1 MTDAA
6 PTGATPDREAVR
18 AELEATRTAFHDLLK
33 SLSPED
39 WKKKSGNPAWSVGQ
53 LMWHIPWAT
62 GYVPRV
68 VNACRQGKGFN
79 PPAWLM
85 DPVNVLITRVGS
97 RGATSKSVA
106 AKYDAVH
113 AAIIACLE
121 GVQDGEW
128 QMSVRSFGERYTVE
142 SAFHG
147 AAGHFREHEADIRK
161 GLGRA

>member
-6 PTGATPDREAVR
+6 PAGATPDREAVR

-39 WKKKSGNPAWSVGQ
+39 WKRKSGNSAWTVGQ

-62 GYVPRV
+62 GYLPRV
-68 VNACRQGKGFN
+68 VAACRKGKGFN

-85 DPVNVLITRVGS
+85 DPVNVLVTRLGS
-97 RGATSKSVA
+97 RGATPESVA
-106 AKYDAVH
+106 AKYDATH
-113 AAIIACLE
+113 ATLIACLE
-121 GVQDGEW
+121 GVKDSEW
-128 QMSVRSFGERYTVE
+128 QLSVRSFGDRYTIE

-147 AAGHFREHEADIRK
+147 VAEHFREHEADIRK